1 MAATGTSKNQ
11 KSEPSPP
18 LLTHPPWLPI
28 TLKIKATSLPL
39 GLYSPAPTH
48 HLSIT
53 PSIAP
58 LWLHWLPSQSQNVPD
73 LLPAL
78 FALPQTLAPSSH

>member
-18 LLTHPPWLPI
+18 LLTYPPWLPI
-28 TLKIKATSLPL
+28 TLKVKATSLPL

-53 PSIAP
+53 PSITP

-73 LLPAL
+73 SLPVL